1 MQFSFEHPLFLLLLP
16 FVLCFIIC
24 KKSTASRY
32 LPRLDWIPKKE
43 RLINI
48 NTLLKIAISTL
59 AIFALSS
66 PFTYASISPSQKFG
80 RAIVLALDSSGSMRE
95 SGFSKI
101 EDSKSKFELL
111 QTLAADFIDKRVSDN
126 IGIVV
131 FGTFAFSASPVTYD
145 HQSLKALLAMLEV
158 EIAGKNTAIG
168 DAIAQSVTTL
178 KFTEAKEKIIIMIT
192 DGINNSGA
200 ISIKQAVE
208 KAEKAHIKIYTI
220 GLGKAFD
227 KVILNTIASK
237 TGAKAFAAKNAEEL
251 SSIYAEIDT
260 LNPSHIRAEQ
270 YLEKNML
277 FPFLLAIALA
287 LFFWLFAREEK
298 HL

>member
-16 FVLCFIIC
+16 LVLCFVIC

-111 QTLAADFIDKRVSDN
+111 QTDHACSGHAVCHEPPFRSADGNTNWCDVNDFRYGK
-126 IGIVV
+126 
-131 FGTFAFSASPVTYD
+131 
-145 HQSLKALLAMLEV
+145 MLPLM
-158 EIAGKNTAIG
+158 N
-168 DAIAQSVTTL
+168 Q
-178 KFTEAKEKIIIMIT
+178 
-192 DGINNSGA
+192 
-200 ISIKQAVE
+200 
-208 KAEKAHIKIYTI
+208 IY
-220 GLGKAFD
+220 
-227 KVILNTIASK
+227 
-237 TGAKAFAAKNAEEL
+237 
-251 SSIYAEIDT
+251 
-260 LNPSHIRAEQ
+260 EQ
-270 YLEKNML
+270 
-277 FPFLLAIALA
+277 
-287 LFFWLFAREEK
+287 
-298 HL
+298 